1 MRNIEIVERAITT
14 LAEEG
19 VIMATEGIYTKN
31 AWRRQGYKVNKE
43 ESPIITLP
51 IFVFAP
57 KRACKEETLKK
68 GGRMLCVRANFYK
81 MSQVTKIEKGGK
93 CHEEWIG
100 S

>member
-1 MRNIEIVERAITT
+1 MRNIDIVARAMTALATEGKIT
-14 LAEEG
+14 
-19 VIMATEGIYTKN
+19 ATEGIYTKN

-93 CHEEWIG
+93 YREEFN